1 LNNVQTVEEVF
12 AGRIMQ
18 VPDYQRGYAWD
29 ERNWDDFLDDLDLLE
44 PGKHHYTGTL
54 VNEPIGRRR
63 VQTRYEEEI
72 LS

>member
-1 LNNVQTVEEVF
+1 MQTVEEIF

-44 PGKHHYTGTL
+44 SGKQHYTGTL
-54 VNEPIGRRR
+54 VNEPTSRRR
-63 VQTRYEEEI
+63 EQTHHKEEMP
-72 LS
+72 S